1 MKEEDKLTEEEA
13 NNDMLRDYHK
23 KQKEAKKESKSKV
36 RFVFNIYRFKVVL
49 RNGLLHIEEP
59 CRDCKLE

>member
-23 KQKEAKKESKSKV
+23 KQKQAKKESKSKV
-36 RFVFNIYRFKVVL
+36 RFVFNIYKFKLVF
-49 RNGLLHIEEP
+49 RKGLFHFEEP
-59 CRDCKLE
+59 YRFCKLE